1 MSQLTFFATLGFPI
15 DIYTN
20 TARNKTFKD
29 LKKDTQKGFYKPT
42 KRHVTNL
49 DTHYM

>member
-1 MSQLTFFATLGFPI
+1 MHKASSSSGQNLQ
-15 DIYTN
+15 
-20 TARNKTFKD
+20 RNKTFKD